1 MRLCLAAMPW
11 LAVDTPSLALGILRR
26 RVNEEFPSFDVSEY
40 HGGIRWTEHLLRI
53 TDGELTPEDYYRIA
67 DKGLGY
73 GLGDWVFAGAL
84 YGDKHW
90 RLAELRS
97 HAQRWD
103 LDLGLAERMRALA
116 AGFVADAAAELVARD
131 VEIVGFTTTFM
142 QTVPSLAL
150 ARELKRR
157 KPTVR
162 IVLGGANCDGP
173 MGAVIHRHHPF
184 VDFVVRG
191 EGEVAFP
198 KLLSHIE
205 AGTPPLDVPGVC
217 WWDGDRSVANAE
229 ATHSIAAGL
238 IPMPDYDDWFA
249 CIAASPISEYITP
262 FLYLEGSRG
271 CWWGEKHQCT
281 FCGLNGS
288 LIDFRSKPAD
298 RFWDE
303 LSHLVQRHQVL
314 DVMTAD
320 NIIDMAY
327 YRDLLPRLAA
337 SGWDLR
343 LQFEAKANVRPEQI
357 AQLAAAGV
365 CAVQYGIENLS
376 SRVLKLMDKGV
387 TAATNVRV
395 MRDSEDHHITVKW
408 NYLYGFPG
416 EQPAD
421 YETIIEQMPSL
432 VHLQPPMDACR
443 IALERFSPYF
453 DKPELGFASRSPAEF
468 YRYVYDLPDSELMD
482 LAYFF
487 DTESQGICGTTEKA
501 LFEAIAGWQ
510 RDYPHSS
517 LFRVEA
523 TDAGGDAG
531 GALTICDRRRAWP
544 VRNHVLEGCWRAA
557 YEALDRPR
565 AARALCEF
573 LGHKGYQESAETI
586 ATWLAACVRDGLVF
600 VDDGLYVALATRD
613 VPVRI
618 A

>member
-1 MRLCLAAMPW
+1 VRLCLAAMPW
-11 LAVDTPSLALGILRR
+11 LAVDTPSLAVGILRR
-26 RVNEEFPSFDVSEY
+26 RVNEACPSMEVSEY
-40 HGGIRWTEHLLRI
+40 HGGIGWAEHLLRT
-53 TDGELTPEDYYRIA
+53 TDGELTPNDYYRIA

-73 GLGDWVFAGAL
+73 GLGDWVFAGVL
-84 YGDKHW
+84 YGDERW
-90 RLAELRS
+90 RLVELRG
-97 HAQRWD
+97 HAKQWD
-103 LDLGLAERMRALA
+103 LDLGLAERMRELA
-116 AGFVADAAAELVARD
+116 GPFVADAATELLARD
-131 VEIVGFTTTFM
+131 VDVVGFTTTFM

-157 KPTVR
+157 KPAVR

-173 MGAVIHRHHPF
+173 MGAVVHRNHPF

-198 KLLSHIE
+198 RLLSHIA
-205 AGTPPLDVPGVC
+205 AGTPPRDVPGVC
-217 WWDGDRSVANAE
+217 WWDGARSVANPE
-229 ATHSIAAGL
+229 ATHSVAPAL

-249 CIAASPISEYITP
+249 SIAASPVSEYITP
-262 FLYLEGSRG
+262 FLYVEGSRG

-303 LSHLVQRHQVL
+303 LTHLVERHRVL

-327 YRDLLPRLAA
+327 YRDLLPRMAA

-343 LQFEAKANVRPEQI
+343 LQFEAKANVRAEQI
-357 AQLAAAGV
+357 ALLAAAGV
-365 CAVQYGIENLS
+365 CAVQYGIENLN

-387 TAATNVRV
+387 TAGTNVRV
-395 MRDSEDHHITVKW
+395 MRDSEDHHLTVKW

-421 YETIIEQMPSL
+421 YLTVIEQMPAL
-432 VHLQPPMDACR
+432 AHLQPPMDACR
-443 IALERFSPYF
+443 ITLERFSPYF
-453 DKPELGFASRSPAEF
+453 DKPELGFASRSPASF

-487 DTESQGICGTTEKA
+487 DTDNHGICGATEQA
-501 LFEAIAGWQ
+501 LVEAIAQWQ
-510 RDYPHSS
+510 RDYPCSS
-517 LFRVEA
+517 LFRVDEA
-523 TDAGGDAG
+523 GE
-531 GALTICDRRRAWP
+531 ALTICDRRRGWP
-544 VRNHVLEGCWRAA
+544 VRDHVLDGWWRAA
-557 YEALDRPR
+557 YQALDRPR
-565 AARALCEF
+565 STRSLYDHLAE
-573 LGHKGYQESAETI
+573 HGYEVDPTAVG
-586 ATWLAACVRDGLVF
+586 AWLASCVRDGLVF
-600 VDDGLYVALATRD
+600 VDDDTYVALATHD

-618 A
+618 TPDST